1 MKDSSE
7 EDKGTPRPIQEEKV
21 HHFSDE
27 EWQEVLRRKGAKHIH
42 GKMEGAVVILNP
54 HPELVRKL
62 REYKLRR
69 SSQLN
74 SQKEDQEPSLP
85 LDEKYLGKR
94 YPGTERQRKLLLQ
107 DLQGWLDDPKLG
119 PEWVRRNRNR
129 LLWEAEIVVKET
141 LE

>member
-7 EDKGTPRPIQEEKV
+7 EDKGTPRPIPEEKV
-21 HHFSDE
+21 HHFSEE
-27 EWQEVLRRKGAKHIH
+27 EWQEVLRKKGFKQVK

-54 HPELVRKL
+54 HPELVQKL
-62 REYKLRR
+62 REYKLRK

-107 DLQGWLDDPKLG
+107 DLQGWLNDPEKG
-119 PEWVRRNRNR
+119 PEWVRRNKKR
-129 LLWEAEIVVKET
+129 LLAEAEIFVRET
-141 LE
+141 LP